1 MRKTILAFVAGFSL
15 LVATLPLLS
24 LAFRDGAGADAG
36 QPRSIALATVTTV
49 RPSNTDLE
57 MAVRPCE
64 GREAGDVGQS

>member
-24 LAFRDGAGADAG
+24 LAFRDGADAG